1 MQRICEPSSCIFR
14 DRRADRDPLP
24 GESAWLKESTCVA
37 VGQLR
42 SVLRFGLLATAAIV
56 DMTSVVVATTAG

>member
-1 MQRICEPSSCIFR
+1 VNLRVVFFEIAGPIAIHCQ
-14 DRRADRDPLP
+14 
-24 GESAWLKESTCVA
+24 GESAWLEESTCVA
-37 VGQLR
+37 VGQLH